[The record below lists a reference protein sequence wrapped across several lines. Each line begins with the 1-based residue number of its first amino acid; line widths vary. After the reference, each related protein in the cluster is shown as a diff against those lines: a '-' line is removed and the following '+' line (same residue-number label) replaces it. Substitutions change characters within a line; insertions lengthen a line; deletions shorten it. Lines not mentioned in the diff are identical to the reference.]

1 MERMPC
7 SGESAAAFFRDVL
20 RREDGVLL
28 GPTETVYGLVCDAA
42 HDAARA
48 KIYEMKRRP
57 ASKLLT
63 LFFASREAAEAGF
76 PDMPETAKRF
86 AAAFCPGPVTLIVP
100 DGEAF
105 TGFRVPAHPALLRL
119 LEAYGRP
126 LASTSANL
134 SGQPPAHTAD
144 EALASLALPP
154 DGVLDGGPIP
164 PDSAASTVV
173 RIEKSGEWSILR
185 PGPVTEKMLR
195 ASLAVAVSPL
205 R

>member
-1 MERMPC
+1 MERIPC
-7 SGESAAAFFRDVL
+7 ADASADAFFCDVL
-20 RREDGVLL
+20 RRDDGVLL
-28 GPTETVYGLVCDAA
+28 VPTETVYGLVCDAA
-42 HDAARA
+42 HEAART

-63 LFFASREAAEAGF
+63 LFFASREAAEAAF

-105 TGFRVPAHPALLRL
+105 TGFRIPDHPALLRL

-134 SGQPPAHTAD
+134 SGQPPAHTVD
-144 EALASLALPP
+144 EALASLAIPP

-164 PDSAASTVV
+164 PDSAASTVIK
-173 RIEKSGEWSILR
+173 IERDGAWNILR
-185 PGPVTEKMLR
+185 PGPVTEDMLQ
-195 ASLAVAVSPL
+195 AALG
-205 R
+205 

>member
-1 MERMPC
+1 MERVSC
-7 SGESAAAFFRDVL
+7 AGASAAAFFCDVL

-28 GPTETVYGLVCDAA
+28 VPTETVYGLVCDAA
-42 HDAARA
+42 HEAARA

-63 LFFASREAAEAGF
+63 LFFASREAAETAF

-86 AAAFCPGPVTLIVP
+86 ASAFCPGPVTLIVP
-100 DGEAF
+100 DGDAF
-105 TGFRVPAHPALLRL
+105 TGFRIPGHPVLLRL

-134 SGQPPAHTAD
+134 SGLPPAHTAD
-144 EALASLALPP
+144 EALGSLAIPP

-164 PDSAASTVV
+164 PDSAASTVI
-173 RIEKSGEWSILR
+173 RIERDGAWSVLR
-185 PGPVTEKMLR
+185 AGPVSEDMLR
-195 ASLAVAVSPL
+195 AALA
-205 R
+205 

>member
-1 MERMPC
+1 MIRISC
-7 SGESAAAFFRDVL
+7 SDASAAAVFCDVL
-20 RREDGVLL
+20 RRDDGVLL
-28 GPTETVYGLVCDAA
+28 VPTETVYGLVCDAA
-42 HDAARA
+42 HEVART

-57 ASKLLT
+57 SSKLLT
-63 LFFASREAAEAGF
+63 LFFASRQAAEAAF
-76 PDMPETAKRF
+76 PAMPDTAKRF

-105 TGFRVPAHPALLRL
+105 TGFRIPDHPALLRL

-144 EALASLALPP
+144 EALKSLAIPP
-154 DGVLDGGPIP
+154 DGVLDGGAIP

-173 RIEKSGEWSILR
+173 KIERDGAWSILR
-185 PGPVTEKMLR
+185 PGPVTEEMLR
-195 ASLAVAVSPL
+195 EAASPL

>member
-7 SGESAAAFFRDVL
+7 TGDAAALFLEVL

-28 GPTETVYGLVCDAA
+28 VPTETVYGLVCDAA
-42 HDAARA
+42 HEAARV

-63 LFFASREAAEAGF
+63 LFFASREAAEAAF
-76 PDMPETAKRF
+76 PGMPETAKRF

-100 DGEAF
+100 DGDAF

-119 LEAYGRP
+119 LGAYGRP

-134 SGQPPAHTAD
+134 SGQPAAHTVD
-144 EALASLALPP
+144 EALASLAMPP
-154 DGVLDGGPIP
+154 DAILDGGPIP
-164 PDSAASTVV
+164 PDSEASTVIRV
-173 RIEKSGEWSILR
+173 ERDGSWSILR
-185 PGPVTEKMLR
+185 PGPVTKDMLR
-195 ASLAVAVSPL
+195 SVLA
-205 R
+205 

>member
-1 MERMPC
+1 MIRIPC
-7 SGESAAAFFRDVL
+7 SGASAAAAFRDVL
-20 RREDGVLL
+20 RRDDGVLL
-28 GPTETVYGLVCDAA
+28 VPTETVYGLVCDASHEA
-42 HDAARA
+42 SRA

-63 LFFASREAAEAGF
+63 LFFGSREAVEAAF
-76 PDMPETAKRF
+76 PAMPETAKRF

-100 DGEAF
+100 DGDAF
-105 TGFRVPAHPALLRL
+105 TGFRIPDHPDLLRL

-144 EALASLALPP
+144 EALASLAIPP

-164 PDSAASTVV
+164 PDSEASTVI
-173 RIEKSGEWSILR
+173 RIERNGAWSILR
-185 PGPVTEKMLR
+185 PGPVTEKMLL
-195 ASLAVAVSPL
+195 ASLA
-205 R
+205 

>member
-1 MERMPC
+1 MERISC
-7 SGESAAAFFRDVL
+7 ADASAAALFRDVL

-28 GPTETVYGLVCDAA
+28 VPTETVYGLVCDAS
-42 HDAARA
+42 HEAARA

-63 LFFASREAAEAGF
+63 LFFDSRQAAEAAF

-100 DGEAF
+100 DGDAF
-105 TGFRVPAHPALLRL
+105 TGFRIPDHPALLRL
-119 LEAYGRP
+119 LEACGRP

-134 SGQPPAHTAD
+134 SGQPPAHTVD
-144 EALASLALPP
+144 EALASLAIPP
-154 DGVLDGGPIP
+154 DGVLDGGAIP
-164 PDSAASTVV
+164 ADSAASTVV
-173 RIEKSGEWSILR
+173 RIERDGAWSILR
-185 PGPVTEKMLR
+185 PGPVTEDMLR
-195 ASLAVAVSPL
+195 EAASPQ

>member
-1 MERMPC
+1 MLRMSC
-7 SGESAAAFFRDVL
+7 GGESAASFFCEIL

-28 GPTETVYGLVCDAA
+28 VPTETVYGLVCDAA
-42 HDAARA
+42 HEAARA

-63 LFFASREAAEAGF
+63 LFFASRQAAEAAF
-76 PDMPETAKRF
+76 PSMPETAKRF

-100 DGEAF
+100 DGDAF
-105 TGFRVPAHPALLRL
+105 TGFRIPDHPDLLRL

-134 SGQPPAHTAD
+134 SGQPPAHAPD
-144 EALASLALPP
+144 EALASLAIPP

-164 PDSAASTVV
+164 PDSAASTVIK
-173 RIEKSGEWSILR
+173 IERTGAWSILR
-185 PGPVTEKMLR
+185 PGPVTEEKLQ
-195 ASLAVAVSPL
+195 AALV
-205 R
+205 

>member
-1 MERMPC
+1 MERMSC
-7 SGESAAAFFRDVL
+7 TGDAAALFLEVL
-20 RREDGVLL
+20 RREDGVLIV
-28 GPTETVYGLVCDAA
+28 PTETVYGLVCDAV
-42 HDAARA
+42 HEAARA

-63 LFFASREAAEAGF
+63 LFFASREAAEAAF

-100 DGEAF
+100 DGDAF

-134 SGQPPAHTAD
+134 SGQPAAHTVE
-144 EALASLALPP
+144 EALASLAMPP
-154 DGVLDGGPIP
+154 DAILDGGPIP
-164 PDSAASTVV
+164 PDSEASTVIRV
-173 RIEKSGEWSILR
+173 ERDGSWSILR
-185 PGPVTEKMLR
+185 PGPVTEDMLR
-195 ASLAVAVSPL
+195 SALA
-205 R
+205 

>member
-1 MERMPC
+1 MLRMSC
-7 SGESAAAFFRDVL
+7 GGESAASFFCEIL

-28 GPTETVYGLVCDAA
+28 VPTETVYGLVCDAA
-42 HDAARA
+42 HEAARA

-63 LFFASREAAEAGF
+63 LFFASRQAAEAAF
-76 PDMPETAKRF
+76 PAMPEIAKRF

-100 DGEAF
+100 DGEESF
-105 TGFRVPAHPALLRL
+105 TGFRIPDHSDLLRL

-144 EALASLALPP
+144 EALASLAIPP

-164 PDSAASTVV
+164 PDSVASTVIKV
-173 RIEKSGEWSILR
+173 ETSGSWSILR
-185 PGPVTEKMLR
+185 PGPVTEEMLR
-195 ASLAVAVSPL
+195 AALV
-205 R
+205 